1 MASNDEERSVL
12 TIFTTAGQNLAA
24 RVFAG
29 TTTVQFTKAQIST
42 TNLFNDSKTEIQVL
56 TSLDNVQQNAEINGV
71 TVINDNTVDV
81 SVAIDQTKAPNDYQM
96 NSVGL
101 YGKDGDGKEYLYS
114 VTVLKDPVYVHQDAA
129 GSALG
134 IDLETV
140 VGQSKGVVISIN
152 PAGAVTNEILKATLA
167 DYVKT
172 DDVKSLI
179 PDTVIDGSKPADFKE
194 SVTLE
199 KGAVDGAGNAIA
211 TTKDLADGD
220 ATTLKSAK
228 EYADAANKSK
238 LSIDDQLGGT
248 NLLLNSKF
256 DNGMDHWNNWGDST
270 GGTVELI
277 AGTSN
282 WDNRATTLL
291 HVKKPNSSA
300 YLGVAQVKVSVAP
313 NSQYTLSLYRTG
325 QGPIF
330 MQSGSGD
337 TDPYQHTVIPQGSGE
352 VTFTFTTG
360 ATRTTNIYVGV
371 GDGYT
376 GDIYI
381 SLIKL
386 ERGATHSDWS
396 PAPEDKADASEV
408 APLTV
413 GVIHDGADMD
423 KEFTPGSYFSK
434 NAVIHGPGFP
444 NGDVMLTWDVSAV
457 TSNADEA
464 TAYVQTAYDQPGDT
478 AVRNFVSGAGWGPWI
493 TMADNAK
500 VVPRDPN
507 TGTVSKPTDF
517 TNLTVNG
524 GKSVATRDD
533 LKSLEASTWRPLT
546 LENSQHGV
554 VLFKDNGDG
563 TASLTGSA
571 TFIIGKG
578 KTTFFPIII
587 PPVGYTF
594 TSLKWT
600 KGTDNNGVYAISG
613 MTGSSAGTT
622 NVVTA
627 GLSNGNICFGGG
639 IDGSYAVTF
648 SPSELTTLSSGI
660 NCNPALV
667 SISKV

>member
-1 MASNDEERSVL
+1 MASNDEQRSAT
-12 TIFTTAGQNLAA
+12 TIFTTAAQSIAA
-24 RVFAG
+24 RLIANK
-29 TTTVQFTKAQIST
+29 TTAKFTKAEIST
-42 TNLFNDSKTEIQVL
+42 TNLFNQSVTELQVL
-56 TSLDNVQQNAEINGV
+56 TSLDNVQQTADINTV
-71 TVINDNTVDV
+71 TVINDSTVDV
-81 SVAIDQTKAPNDYQM
+81 NIAIDQTKAPNDYQM

-101 YGKDGDGKEYLYS
+101 FAVDGDGKEVLYS
-114 VTVLKDPVYVHQDAA
+114 VTVLKDPVYIHQDAM

-140 VGQSKGVVISIN
+140 VGQSSNVDLSIN
-152 PAGAVTNEILKATLA
+152 PAGAVTNEALKVTLA

-172 DDVKSLI
+172 DDVEKLI
-179 PDTVIDGSKPADFKE
+179 PATVIDGSKPADFKE
-194 SVTLE
+194 AVTLE
-199 KGAVDGAGNAIA
+199 KGAVDSAGNAIA
-211 TTKDLADGD
+211 TSKDLADGD
-220 ATTLKSAK
+220 AETLKSAK
-228 EYADAANKSK
+228 AYADAANKSK

-256 DNGMDHWNNWGDST
+256 DNGMNHWNNWGDST
-270 GGTVELI
+270 GGTVEFI

-360 ATRTTNIYVGV
+360 VTRTTNIYVGV
-371 GDGYT
+371 GNGDT

-413 GVIHDGADMD
+413 GAIHDGADMD

-434 NAVIHGPGFP
+434 DAVSHGPGFP

-457 TSNADEA
+457 TSNTDEA
-464 TAYVQTAYDQPGDT
+464 TAYVQRAYDQPGDT
-478 AVRNFVSGAGWGPWI
+478 AVRNFVSGAGWGPWKSLVTGSGANKI
-493 TMADNAK
+493 AANGNTF
-500 VVPRDPN
+500 VPLAIN
-507 TGTVSKPTDF
+507 
-517 TNLTVNG
+517 
-524 GKSVATRDD
+524 VATGEIC
-533 LKSLEASTWRPLT
+533 LP
-546 LENSQHGV
+546 
-554 VLFKDNGDG
+554 DG
-563 TASLTGSA
+563 TAITLSLPGGVKLGDHMLNISA
-571 TFIIGKG
+571 TDGLTIDNQAYFTAVADEATAASKAAADPLHNY
-578 KTTFFPIII
+578 TT
-587 PPVGYTF
+587 
-594 TSLKWT
+594 
-600 KGTDNNGVYAISG
+600 
-613 MTGSSAGTT
+613 
-622 NVVTA
+622 
-627 GLSNGNICFGGG
+627 
-639 IDGSYAVTF
+639 
-648 SPSELTTLSSGI
+648 EE
-660 NCNPALV
+660 
-667 SISKV
+667 